1 MEIYILL
8 FILIFII
15 NVVPAFMPPTWIILS
30 FFYVNNDLL
39 FLPTIIL
46 GVIAATSGRIVLA
59 LISKYWLKKVL
70 PISFYSNYEYLGEYL
85 KEHTKLTLP
94 IVFGYAFSPI
104 SSNSLFIMA
113 GLSNLNLKLI
123 ASSFFIGRLISYSFW
138 ITASHQLS
146 NRLDTIFTGTFSNLN
161 TFISALISMGIVVII
176 GRINWKNLLKSKI
189 QKP

>member
-1 MEIYILL
+1 MEIYVLL
-8 FILIFII
+8 FILIFAI

-39 FLPTIIL
+39 FLPTVIL

-70 PISFYSNYEYLGEYL
+70 PTGFYSNYQYLGKYL
-85 KEHTKLTLP
+85 KGHTKLTLP

-113 GLSNLNLKLI
+113 GLSDLNLKLI
-123 ASSFFIGRLISYSFW
+123 AASFFIGRLVSYSFW

-146 NRLDTIFTGTFSNLN
+146 NRLDTIFTGAFSNLN
-161 TFISALISMGIVVII
+161 TLISALVSMGIVIII
-176 GRINWKNLLKSKI
+176 GRIDWRTLLKFKI
-189 QKP
+189 EKP

>member
-70 PISFYSNYEYLGEYL
+70 PISFYSNYQYLGEYL
-85 KEHTKLTLP
+85 KGHTKLTLP

-138 ITASHQLS
+138 ITASYQLS
-146 NRLDTIFTGTFSNLN
+146 NRLDAIFTGAFSNLN

-176 GRINWKNLLKSKI
+176 GRINWENLLKSKI

>member
-1 MEIYILL
+1 MEIYVLL
-8 FILIFII
+8 FILIFAI

-30 FFYVNNDLL
+30 FFYVNNNLL

-59 LISKYWLKKVL
+59 LISKYWFKKVL
-70 PISFYSNYEYLGEYL
+70 PTGFYSNYQYLGKYL
-85 KEHTKLTLP
+85 KGHTKLTLP

-113 GLSNLNLKLI
+113 GLSDLNLKLI
-123 ASSFFIGRLISYSFW
+123 AASFFIGRLISYSFW

-146 NRLDTIFTGTFSNLN
+146 NRLDTIFTGAFSNLN
-161 TFISALISMGIVVII
+161 TFISALISMGIVIII
-176 GRINWKNLLKSKI
+176 GRIDWRNLLRSKI
-189 QKP
+189 KKS

>member
-1 MEIYILL
+1 MEIYIVL

-176 GRINWKNLLKSKI
+176 GRINWKNLLKSKV

>member
-1 MEIYILL
+1 MEIYIFL
-8 FILIFII
+8 FILIFAI

-59 LISKYWLKKVL
+59 LISKYWLKKAL
-70 PISFYSNYEYLGEYL
+70 PISFYSNYQYLGEYL
-85 KEHTKLTLP
+85 KRHTKLTLP

-113 GLSNLNLKLI
+113 GFSNLNLKLI
-123 ASSFFIGRLISYSFW
+123 AASFFIGRLISYSFW
-138 ITASHQLS
+138 ITVSHQLS

-189 QKP
+189 QTP

>member
-39 FLPTIIL
+39 FLPTVIL

-59 LISKYWLKKVL
+59 LISKYWLKKAL
-70 PISFYSNYEYLGEYL
+70 PISFYSNYQYLGKYL
-85 KEHTKLTLP
+85 KGHTKLTLP

-146 NRLDTIFTGTFSNLN
+146 NRLDTIFTGAFSSLD

-176 GRINWKNLLKSKI
+176 GRINWENLLKSKM

>member
-1 MEIYILL
+1 MEIYIFL
-8 FILIFII
+8 FILIFAI

-59 LISKYWLKKVL
+59 LISKYWLRKAL
-70 PISFYSNYEYLGEYL
+70 PISFYSNYQYLGEYL
-85 KEHTKLTLP
+85 KRHTKLTLP

-113 GLSNLNLKLI
+113 GFSNLNLKLI
-123 ASSFFIGRLISYSFW
+123 AASFFIGRLISYSFW
-138 ITASHQLS
+138 IMVSHQLS

-161 TFISALISMGIVVII
+161 TFISALISMAIVIVI

-189 QKP
+189 QTP

>member
-1 MEIYILL
+1 MEIYIFL
-8 FILIFII
+8 FILIFAI

-59 LISKYWLKKVL
+59 LISKYWLRKAL
-70 PISFYSNYEYLGEYL
+70 PISFYSNYQYLGEYL
-85 KEHTKLTLP
+85 KRHTKLTLP

-113 GLSNLNLKLI
+113 GFSNLNLKLI
-123 ASSFFIGRLISYSFW
+123 AASFFIGRLISYSFW
-138 ITASHQLS
+138 IMVSHQLS

-161 TFISALISMGIVVII
+161 TFISALISMAIVIII

-189 QKP
+189 QTP

>member
-1 MEIYILL
+1 MEIYVLL
-8 FILIFII
+8 FILIFAI

-39 FLPTIIL
+39 FLPTVIL

-70 PISFYSNYEYLGEYL
+70 PTGFYSNYQYLGKYL
-85 KEHTKLTLP
+85 KGHTKLTLP

-113 GLSNLNLKLI
+113 GLSDLNLKLI
-123 ASSFFIGRLISYSFW
+123 AASFFIGRLVSYSFW

-146 NRLDTIFTGTFSNLN
+146 NRLDIIFTGAFSNLN
-161 TFISALISMGIVVII
+161 TLISALVSMGIVIII
-176 GRINWKNLLKSKI
+176 GRIDWRTLLKFKI
-189 QKP
+189 EKS

>member
-1 MEIYILL
+1 MEIYIFL
-8 FILIFII
+8 FILIFAI

-59 LISKYWLKKVL
+59 LISKYWLKKAL
-70 PISFYSNYEYLGEYL
+70 PINFYSNYQYLGEYL
-85 KEHTKLTLP
+85 KRHTKLTLP

-113 GLSNLNLKLI
+113 GFSNLNLKLI
-123 ASSFFIGRLISYSFW
+123 AASFFIGRLISYSFW
-138 ITASHQLS
+138 IMVSHQLS

-161 TFISALISMGIVVII
+161 TFISALISMAIVIVI

-189 QKP
+189 QTP